1 MIGLFVNTQVLRTQL
16 DGRATIADFIASV
29 HAATI
34 EAQENQ
40 DLPFERLLE
49 VLQPK
54 RSLSQNPLFQ
64 VLYNH
69 QRRRASDNSLGLTGL
84 QIEKIEPNVD
94 TVKFDLALDSEEG
107 PSGEIR
113 AIFTYATALFDAATI
128 ERLAAHW
135 ITLLRT
141 MAQNSSQSIA
151 GIALLCE
158 QELTQIRSWNGADAG
173 SATPFTPVHQTVARF
188 AAQTPDAPALVFGDD
203 VISYDEL
210 NRRANRLA
218 HRLIRLGVTSSD
230 LVGPV
235 GATFAISRRG
245 AAGRVEDGRRLSA
258 ARSRPSRQAAA
269 RHHARR
275 RRAFCA
281 DGCGR

>member
-16 DGRATIADFIASV
+16 DGHATIADFIASV

-34 EAQENQ
+34 EAQEHQ

-69 QRRRASDNSLGLTGL
+69 QRGGRPLDNSPGLTGL

-113 AIFTYATALFDAATI
+113 AIFTYATALFEAATI

-135 ITLLRT
+135 ITLLKT
-141 MAQNSSQSIA
+141 MARDSSRSIA
-151 GIALLCE
+151 AIALLCE
-158 QELTQIRSWNGADAG
+158 QELAQVRSWNGADG
-173 SATPFTPVHQTVARF
+173 TSATPFTPVHQTVARF
-188 AAQTPDAPALVFGDD
+188 GAQTPDALALVFGDD
-203 VISYDEL
+203 VISYGEL

-218 HRLIRLGVTSSD
+218 HRLIRLGAVSSD
-230 LVGPV
+230 LV
-235 GATFAISRRG
+235 ALSARRSPSLVVALLRG
-245 AAGRVEDGRRLSA
+245 IENGRRLSA
-258 ARSRPSRQAAA
+258 A
-269 RHHARR
+269 
-275 RRAFCA
+275 
-281 DGCGR
+281 